1 MFARPA
7 LCPTIDNVVE
17 PDVIG
22 TEDRPPSGS
31 TGWVRPTTALTALAA
46 LGLGLLALRGDAA
59 ALEEPP
65 GSARSAARP
74 SSTHPVPDPVVGS
87 GCTGLHPDGGSLT
100 YRFLL
105 ENPSR
110 RPLVVI
116 AVGSLGP
123 GLRLVGTRV
132 AGGRA
137 GRAPPFQP
145 FRLLPRQSRLLQLQF
160 RVDDCAAAR
169 VSSRLPVTVA
179 TTAADGSRRRSQAE
193 LPVTAST
200 GS

>member
-1 MFARPA
+1 M
-7 LCPTIDNVVE
+7 VE

-22 TEDRPPSGS
+22 TEDRPPGGR
-31 TGWVRPTTALTALAA
+31 TGWVRPTVALAA
-46 LGLGLLALRGDAA
+46 LGLLALRGEAA

-74 SSTHPVPDPVVGS
+74 SSAHPAPDPVVGS

-100 YRFLL
+100 YRVLI

-110 RPLVVI
+110 RPRDVV

-137 GRAPPFQP
+137 GHATPFLP
-145 FRLLPRQSRLLQLQF
+145 FRLPPRESRLLQLQF

-169 VSSRLPVTVA
+169 LSSRLPVTVA
-179 TTAADGSRRRSQAE
+179 TVAADGSRRRSQVE
-193 LPVTAST
+193 LPVTASN
-200 GS
+200 SS